1 MKVMFSGVHDR
12 NFCIITESLSSLY
25 NEALRKKDINIVGPK
40 GVGKSTALM
49 YVFSEL
55 IKEKKVCIWLNGK
68 MMKDGRWKTCIK
80 VALREGM

>member
-1 MKVMFSGVHDR
+1 MKRMFRGVHDR
-12 NFCIITESLSSLY
+12 NFCNITESLSSLY
-25 NEALRKKDINIVGPK
+25 AKALNKKDINIVGPK

-55 IKEKKVCIWLNGK
+55 IKEKKICIWVNGK
-68 MMKDGRWKTCIK
+68 MIKDGGWKTGIK